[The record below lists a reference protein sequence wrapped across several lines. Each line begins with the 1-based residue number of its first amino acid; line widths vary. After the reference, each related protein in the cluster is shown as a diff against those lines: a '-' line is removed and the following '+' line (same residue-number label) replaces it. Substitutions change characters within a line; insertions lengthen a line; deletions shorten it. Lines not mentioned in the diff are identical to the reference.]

1 MFRVTDEHKCK
12 AIELCEAR
20 SEHPR
25 TAKSII
31 GRASI
36 SIDDSDTTI
45 LTTCAQA
52 LQGLHTRPEAGATV
66 SAHDFARLPTTTAA
80 VSIKED
86 NDNGSGEKTW
96 VEPWRSRSLSL
107 LESHRNLDRWYPIKQ
122 KLLLIRRARFCA
134 RLRLDPL
141 HGSKVYSER
150 LC

>member
-66 SAHDFARLPTTTAA
+66 SAHGFARLPTTTAA

-86 NDNGSGEKTW
+86 NDNGSGGEN
-96 VEPWRSRSLSL
+96 VGRAVAFALSVT
-107 LESHRNLDRWYPIKQ
+107 SFRI
-122 KLLLIRRARFCA
+122 FCNRTA
-134 RLRLDPL
+134 I
-141 HGSKVYSER
+141 
-150 LC
+150 